1 MTLFKDYLREK
12 AKFYSPRTEGGQSS
26 STDVTTVEIER
37 LPRIWLPK
45 AGRKDPD
52 MVSKLLELV
61 DDYLADRE
69 LPEPRS
75 SWDRRFEPEVD
86 DNHTLLSWSDNNLEI
101 HVCRLLYRHE
111 EYASWVNKAL
121 GMVKFGAIDALG
133 KVMASL
139 GGPIRV
145 TDQTIPPER
154 GLGSEFKS
162 KVDYVLHGE
171 RGTVLVEVKAPN
183 LLDMLTQVFELN
195 SFSIS
200 MRPGDSVESRIVNM
214 LCMYMG
220 SHRAKWL
227 ALTSHHKWMFLQFH
241 NEPKNPYVSY
251 SSVIP
256 QQNDT
261 RPFRALLGMMIS
273 AEFEIEVKS
282 KVTRTRRLHP
292 IKEEK
297 QAKEDPPLDPEKQ
310 DKSGSYKGQ
319 TRGTRDEPP
328 VLRPGTHS
336 EDPPVLMFSWS
347 TRVADHEHWFLFDA
361 MFGADWCYSLS
372 KSDGPIMLRLLRDI
386 GEGISGIVYEAKIDI
401 DGHGEDPS
409 SPSFAVKIV
418 QKSDSDFVGCLIQ
431 SLHKELDFYRV
442 INQAMQEGRIRDGIV
457 PRCYGLFES
466 KDMVMLV
473 MDYGGETLDNEEWAR
488 LTYKDKI
495 EIFESALS
503 LHDIGIS
510 HADLEPR
517 NILRSADG
525 SFKIIDFSLSALHE
539 CKAIRKVSWFLENGH
554 NIGLDGGCGELN
566 GYWLRYMK
574 QYSMNGRMIIDGT

>member
-12 AKFYSPRTEGGQSS
+12 AKFYSPSTEGNQSS
-26 STDVTTVEIER
+26 STDVAAVEIER

-45 AGRKDPD
+45 TGWKDPD
-52 MVSKLLELV
+52 MVNKLLELV

-86 DNHTLLSWSDNNLEI
+86 DNHTLLSWSANNLEI
-101 HVCRLLYRHE
+101 H
-111 EYASWVNKAL
+111 AL

-145 TDQTIPPER
+145 TDQTFPLER
-154 GLGSEFKS
+154 ERGSEFKS
-162 KVDYVLHGE
+162 KVDYVFHGE
-171 RGTVLVEVKAPN
+171 RGTVLVEVKAPH
-183 LLDMLTQVFELN
+183 LLDMLTQIFELN
-195 SFSIS
+195 VFSIS
-200 MRPGDSVESRIVNM
+200 MRPGDSVESRIINV

-227 ALTSHHKWMFLQFH
+227 ALTSHHKWVFLRFH
-241 NEPKNPYVSY
+241 NELRNPYISY

-273 AEFEIEVKS
+273 AEFEIEDYS
-282 KVTRTRRLHP
+282 KVTRTEQLHP
-292 IKEEK
+292 IEEEK
-297 QAKEDPPLDPEKQ
+297 QELPPDPEKQ
-310 DKSGSYKGQ
+310 GKNGSCKGQ
-319 TRGTRDEPP
+319 AQSTRDELL
-328 VLRPGTHS
+328 VLHPRTHS
-336 EDPPVLMFSWS
+336 ETPPVLMFSWS
-347 TRVADHEHWFLFDA
+347 TRVADHEHWFLFDTL
-361 MFGADWCYSLS
+361 FGADWCYSLS
-372 KSDGPIMLRLLRDI
+372 KSDGPTMLRLLRDI
-386 GEGISGIVYEAKIDI
+386 GEGVSGIVYEAKIDI
-401 DGHGEDPS
+401 DGQGEDPS
-409 SPSFAVKIV
+409 SPSFALKIV
-418 QKSDSDFVGCLIQ
+418 QKGDSDSVGCLIQ

-473 MDYGGETLDNEEWAR
+473 MDYGGETLNNEEWAR

-525 SFKIIDFSLSALHE
+525 SFKIIDFSLSAFHE
-539 CKAIRKVSWFLENGH
+539 CKANRKVSWFVENGH
-554 NIGLDGGCGELN
+554 DIGLDGGCSELN
-566 GYWLRYMK
+566 CYWMRYMK
-574 QYSMNGRMIIDGT
+574 QYSMNGHMIIDGT